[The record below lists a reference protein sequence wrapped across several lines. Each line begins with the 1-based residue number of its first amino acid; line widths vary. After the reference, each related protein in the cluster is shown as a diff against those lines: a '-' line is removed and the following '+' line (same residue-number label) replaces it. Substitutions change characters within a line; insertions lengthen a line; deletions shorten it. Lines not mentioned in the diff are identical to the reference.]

1 MASIDEPIDKFLNAR
16 PRNHRDCAISALYS
30 SPVPT
35 TVKHHRKAISRGRK
49 LEYFTIAWNSI
60 EALVAV
66 VAGALAGSV
75 SMIGFGADSLI
86 EVVSGSALLWRMA
99 VVQENPKRKRRERIA
114 LKIVSSC
121 FIALAIYISFESI
134 TTLVHKKK
142 PESSLIGIVIACL
155 SLIIMPFLSH
165 LKRKVAKQIDSVAM
179 QADARQ
185 TQFSLY
191 LSIILLAGL
200 VANATLGWWWA
211 DPLCALAMVPLIAK
225 EGFDNLMAKN

>member
-1 MASIDEPIDKFLNAR
+1 M
-16 PRNHRDCAISALYS
+16 SAMYS
-30 SPVPT
+30 SAVPT
-35 TVKHHRKAISRGRK
+35 LVKRQRRAISRGRK

-114 LKIVSSC
+114 LKIVSFC
-121 FIALAIYISFESI
+121 FIALALYLSFESI
-134 TTLVHKKK
+134 ATLVHKRK
-142 PESSLIGIVIACL
+142 PESSLIGIVLACV

-165 LKRKVAKQIDSVAM
+165 LKRKVAKQIDSAAM
-179 QADARQ
+179 HADARQ

-200 VANATLGWWWA
+200 AANATLGWWWA